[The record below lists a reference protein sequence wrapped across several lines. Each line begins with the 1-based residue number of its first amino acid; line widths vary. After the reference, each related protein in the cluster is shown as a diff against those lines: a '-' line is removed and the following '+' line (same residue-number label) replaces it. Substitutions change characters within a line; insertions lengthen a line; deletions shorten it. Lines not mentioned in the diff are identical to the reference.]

1 MQSTIVRYG
10 VIYGLV
16 GFLIFV
22 IGVLTGILDF
32 SSVMS
37 SILFT
42 FASIALGVTIFVVGL
57 KAYRTENGGFLTFGE
72 AFKAAFGILIIG
84 MVISVVGQYIY
95 TNFIDPDFYD
105 TMADQMQ
112 EMLEKFNA
120 PEAQIQESIE
130 QIRNSNSIS
139 GILRGLLS
147 GTMMMT
153 IIALIVAAI
162 MKKQPDNPF
171 QNEPLDKI

>member
-16 GFLIFV
+16 GFLVFV
-22 IGVLTGILDF
+22 LGILTGILDF
-32 SSVMS
+32 SSAMS

-42 FASIALGVTIFVVGL
+42 LVSIGIGVTVFVIGL
-57 KAYRTENGGFLTFGE
+57 KVYRSENGGYLTFGQ

-84 MVISVVGQYIY
+84 TLVSLVGQYIY
-95 TNFIDPDFYD
+95 TNFIDPTFYD

-130 QIRNSNSIS
+130 QIRNSNTI
-139 GILRGLLS
+139 GGLLRSLFS
-147 GTMMMT
+147 GTILMT
-153 IIALIVAAI
+153 IIALIVAAV
-162 MKKQPDNPF
+162 MKKQPESPF